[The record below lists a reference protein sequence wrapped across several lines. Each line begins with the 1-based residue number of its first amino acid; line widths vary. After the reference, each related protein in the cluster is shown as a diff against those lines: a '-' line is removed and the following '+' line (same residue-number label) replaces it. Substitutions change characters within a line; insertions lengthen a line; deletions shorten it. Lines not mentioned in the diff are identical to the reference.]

1 VISALFL
8 IEKLAPHQR
17 PPQRVVDQVEG
28 PMIESLRTD
37 PGLDDFADRV
47 AGANYRQI
55 FSPMVRAKSMNWIF
69 HELRAAFGRAWRL
82 NLEGHSRKLF
92 TLVCGLGVMIV
103 APAVRAQKLPAPPP
117 NGRKASSVAK
127 SVLTAAASAPLLQEP
142 ISQQVPLPLTA
153 EQGTPSRHQVS
164 YEDGQL
170 TIIAE
175 NSKLGEILA
184 AVSERLGANIELP
197 ASSSDERIWVR
208 AGPGPAR
215 RVLAALLGGT
225 DLDYVIQASDTD
237 PDGILSVLLTPR
249 TRAAGAITTGRP
261 ASPAEQARGASRR
274 NPQANRGPVEAPSLE
289 NSTEPATPVEVPLA
303 GSPPASAEQQPASS
317 ELQAVP
323 DTSEGDVD
331 KSGVKTPEQMIQKLQ
346 NMYQQR
352 KQMQQD
358 RNKPPTP
365 N

>member
-1 VISALFL
+1 MISALFL

>member
-1 VISALFL
+1 
-8 IEKLAPHQR
+8 
-17 PPQRVVDQVEG
+17 
-28 PMIESLRTD
+28 MIESLRTD

-92 TLVCGLGVMIV
+92 TLVCGLAVMIV

-237 PDGILSVLLTPR
+237 PEGILSVLLTPR

-274 NPQANRGPVEAPSLE
+274 NPQANRSLVEAPSLE
-289 NSTEPATPVEVPLA
+289 NSTEPATPMEVPLA
-303 GSPPASAEQQPASS
+303 ASPPASAEQQPASA

-323 DTSEGDVD
+323 DTSEADAD
-331 KSGVKTPEQMIQKLQ
+331 KSVVKTPEQMIQKLQ

>member
-1 VISALFL
+1 
-8 IEKLAPHQR
+8 
-17 PPQRVVDQVEG
+17 
-28 PMIESLRTD
+28 MIDSLRTD
-37 PGLDDFADRV
+37 LGLDDLADGE
-47 AGANYRQI
+47 AGESYRQI
-55 FSPMVRAKSMNWIF
+55 FSPMVRAKSMNRIF

-92 TLVCGLGVMIV
+92 TLVCGLAVMIV
-103 APAVRAQKLPAPPP
+103 APAVRAQKLPTPPP
-117 NGRKASSVAK
+117 NGRRASNIAK

-142 ISQQVPLPLTA
+142 ISPQVPLPLTA
-153 EQGTPSRHQVS
+153 EQGTPSRQQVS

-215 RVLAALLGGT
+215 RVLAALLSGT

-237 PDGILSVLLTPR
+237 PEGILSVLLTPR
-249 TRAAGAITTGRP
+249 TRAAGAVTTGRP
-261 ASPAEQARGASRR
+261 ASPAEPAQARGASRR

-289 NSTEPATPVEVPLA
+289 NSTEPASPVEVPLA
-303 GSPPASAEQQPASS
+303 GSPPASAEQQPASA

-323 DTSEGDVD
+323 DTSEADAD
-331 KSGVKTPEQMIQKLQ
+331 KSVVKSPEQMIQKLQ